1 MKVRVNP
8 KGKFL
13 EVAEIKEALRDEL
26 VSGCV
31 MSISPIPQKTEAFRI
46 NLNPATKQESVYK
59 ICRKLNNTGYST
71 KVTSVG
77 GNISSRNRGFR
88 YRSATG
94 HYVSGSRASSIVV
107 AKVNAPNIPK
117 KPHGLPD
124 PGGKKP
130 KKRK

>member
-1 MKVRVNP
+1 MKVRVSP

-71 KVTSVG
+71 KVG
-77 GNISSRNRGFR
+77 RGK
-88 YRSATG
+88 Y
-94 HYVSGSRASSIVV
+94 IE
-107 AKVNAPNIPK
+107 
-117 KPHGLPD
+117 
-124 PGGKKP
+124 
-130 KKRK
+130 